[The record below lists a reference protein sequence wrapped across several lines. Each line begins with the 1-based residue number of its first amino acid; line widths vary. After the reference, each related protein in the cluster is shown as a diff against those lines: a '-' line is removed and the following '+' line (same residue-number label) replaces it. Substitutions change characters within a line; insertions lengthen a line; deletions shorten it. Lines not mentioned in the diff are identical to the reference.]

1 MSLQRRLTLFFVLIV
16 IVPLAA
22 AGFVVNRVIVDESG
36 RRAVLSLHPALDV
49 TVALYNER
57 LDRAEPSTQA
67 AVESEPDLGR
77 MLQTEDVS
85 AIENLF
91 ERELR
96 ASAGLDFL
104 LASTPDGEPLAF
116 ASNPSSFVPGQPEPT
131 GSDIE
136 AAAPGGGRGFYRTAP
151 IPIRVEGV
159 GQVGAVIG
167 GLWLDEDLLAAATR
181 TDVELSFAHEGTIF
195 ATTAPLSGPARIDVN
210 FDDTFD
216 AEIGEPAM
224 AEAVDLSDGLS
235 LVASTPSAAN
245 DSLARRVLT
254 SLVVLIVFAMLGITA
269 LAYLLARLITQPL
282 EELARGANLVSE
294 GYFDYEFPARSS
306 RDEVGRLAD
315 AFRDMTRRLRQTINQ
330 LSSSRDQ
337 LQRAVMRTGQT
348 LRSTHDMNQMI
359 ESILSTTA
367 DAVEADAAILWRFTP
382 TRDELYPAIGQ
393 GVTVDQMP
401 RLKVGE
407 GMVGHVGERATALVM
422 PPESASDGGL
432 RYARQ
437 EPAFPMAAAVPL
449 YTQDRIIGVLAAY
462 RRDLGRRFTRE
473 DLDTMTFLVEQGGV
487 AIENVLLHEEAQ
499 RLSITDGLTGTWN
512 RRYLY
517 MQFKQVLATA
527 QRFDRLFS
535 VLMLDLDNFKD
546 INDNYGHQRG
556 DAILVEFSHR
566 VSTMLREVD
575 TFARYGGEEFVCL
588 LSETDEDGAITT
600 AEKIRDSVKSEPFGG
615 MDEHL
620 LNVTVSIGI
629 AAYPQHGES
638 AQTLIESADRAL
650 YQAKQTGRDRVTTP
664 EGLLIADAGEP
675 G

>member
-16 IVPLAA
+16 ILPLAA
-22 AGFVVNRVIVDESG
+22 AGFVVQRVIVGEIG
-36 RRAVLSLHPALDV
+36 RRAQLSLHPALDV
-49 TVALYNER
+49 TVAFYNER
-57 LDRAEPSTQA
+57 LDKAEPSTEA
-67 AVESEPDLGR
+67 AVQHEPELGR
-77 MLQTEDVS
+77 LLRLKAVS
-85 AIENLF
+85 DIESLF
-91 ERELR
+91 ESELR
-96 ASAGLDFL
+96 ASADIDFL
-104 LASTPDGEPLAF
+104 LASTPEGEPVAF
-116 ASNPSSFVPGQPEPT
+116 ASNPSSFLPGQPVPD
-131 GSDIE
+131 GSEI
-136 AAAPGGGRGFYRTAP
+136 ASAAPGAGPGFYRTRP
-151 IPIRVEGV
+151 IPIRVRGTGEV
-159 GQVGAVIG
+159 GEVIG
-167 GLWLDEDLLAAATR
+167 GFWLDEDLLAAATR
-181 TDVELSFAHEGTIF
+181 SDVELSFAYRDTIF
-195 ATTAPLSGPARIDVN
+195 ASTAPLSGPADIEVN

-216 AEIGEPAM
+216 AEIGEPGT
-224 AEAVDLSDGLS
+224 AEAVDLSDGVS
-235 LVASTPSAAN
+235 IVASTPTASN
-245 DSLARRVLT
+245 DSIARRVLT
-254 SLVVLIVFAMLGITA
+254 SLVVLVVLAMLGITA

-306 RDEVGRLAD
+306 RDEVGQLAN

-359 ESILSTTA
+359 ESILSTAA

-382 TRDELYPAIGQ
+382 TRDELYPALGQ
-393 GVTVDQMP
+393 GVNVDQMP

-407 GMVGHVGERATALVM
+407 GMVGHVGERATPMVM
-422 PPESASDGGL
+422 PPESPSDGGL

-449 YTQDRIIGVLAAY
+449 YTQDRIMGVLAVY
-462 RRDLGRRFTRE
+462 RREIGRRFARE

-527 QRFDRLFS
+527 QRFDRPFS

-588 LSETDEDGAITT
+588 LSETDEDGAMTT

-620 LNVTVSIGI
+620 LNVTVSIGV
-629 AAYPQHGES
+629 AVYPQHGDS
-638 AQTLIESADRAL
+638 AQALIESADQAL
-650 YQAKQTGRDRVTTP
+650 YRAKQNGRDRVSTP
-664 EGLLIADAGEP
+664 EELLIADAGEP

>member
-16 IVPLAA
+16 VLPLAA
-22 AGFVVNRVIVDESG
+22 AGFVVQRVIVGEID
-36 RRAVLSLHPALDV
+36 RRALLSLHPALDA
-49 TVALYNER
+49 TVALYNDR
-57 LDRAEPSTQA
+57 LEGAEPRTRA

-77 MLQTEDVS
+77 LFQSEAVP
-85 AIENLF
+85 AIETLF
-91 ERELR
+91 ERKVET
-96 ASAGLDFL
+96 SGDLDFL

-116 ASNPSSFVPGQPEPT
+116 ASNRPSFVPGAQMPT
-131 GSDIE
+131 RSDI
-136 AAAPGGGRGFYRTAP
+136 AASSGGGRGFYRTP
-151 IPIRVEGV
+151 EIPIRVGGSRVGV
-159 GQVGAVIG
+159 VIG
-167 GLWLDEDLLAAATR
+167 GFWLDDDLLVAATR
-181 TDVELSFAHEGTIF
+181 SDVELSFAYQSTIF
-195 ATTAPLSGPARIDVN
+195 ATTEPLSGPTSIDVD
-210 FDDTFD
+210 FDGTFD
-216 AEIGEPAM
+216 AEIGEPVM
-224 AEAVDLSDGLS
+224 AEAFDLSNGLS
-235 LVASTPSAAN
+235 IVASTPRAAH

-254 SLVVLIVFAMLGITA
+254 SLIVLVVLATLGITA

-282 EELARGANLVSE
+282 EELARGANQVSE

-306 RDEVGRLAD
+306 KDEVGQLAN
-315 AFRDMTRRLRQTINQ
+315 AFSDMTRRLRQTINQ

-348 LRSTHDMNQMI
+348 LRATHDMNQMI
-359 ESILSTTA
+359 ESILSTAA

-382 TRDELYPAIGQ
+382 TRDQLYPAIGQ
-393 GVTVDQMP
+393 GVNVDQMP

-407 GMVGHVGERATALVM
+407 GMVGHVGERATPLVM
-422 PPESASDGGL
+422 PPEPPSDGGL

-462 RRDLGRRFTRE
+462 RRDAGRRFTRE

-527 QRFDRLFS
+527 QRFDRPFS

-546 INDNYGHQRG
+546 INDSYGHQRG

-620 LNVTVSIGI
+620 LNVTVSIGV

-638 AQTLIESADRAL
+638 AQELIESADRAM
-650 YQAKQTGRDRVTTP
+650 YRAKQSGRDRVSTP
-664 EGLLIADAGEP
+664 EGLLIADAGET

>member
-16 IVPLAA
+16 ILPLAA
-22 AGFVVNRVIVDESG
+22 AGFVINRVIVGESG
-36 RRAVLSLHPALDV
+36 RRAQLSLHPALDV
-49 TVALYNER
+49 TVAFYNER
-57 LDRAEPSTQA
+57 FEMVEPSTRA
-67 AVESEPDLGR
+67 AVRAGPDLGR
-77 MLQTEDVS
+77 MLQTEDVT

-96 ASAGLDFL
+96 ASADLDFL
-104 LASTPDGEPLAF
+104 LASTPDGDLAF
-116 ASNPSSFVPGQPEPT
+116 ASNPSSFVPGQPLPT
-131 GSDIE
+131 GSDI
-136 AAAPGGGRGFYRTAP
+136 AAASPGGGRGFYRTP
-151 IPIRVEGV
+151 PLSIEVEGA
-159 GQVGAVIG
+159 GEVGAVIG
-167 GLWLDEDLLAAATR
+167 GFWLDEDLLAAATR

-195 ATTAPLSGPARIDVN
+195 ASTEPLSGPARIEVD

-216 AEIGEPAM
+216 AEIGEPVM
-224 AEAVDLSDGLS
+224 AEAVNLSGGLS
-235 LVASTPSAAN
+235 LVASTPSAAT

-254 SLVVLIVFAMLGITA
+254 SLVVLVVIAILGITA

-306 RDEVGRLAD
+306 RDEVGQLAN

-359 ESILSTTA
+359 ESILSTAA

-382 TRDELYPAIGQ
+382 TRDELYAAIGQ
-393 GVTVDQMP
+393 GVNVDQMP

-407 GMVGHVGERATALVM
+407 GMVGHVSERATPLVM
-422 PPESASDGGL
+422 PPESPSDGGL

-462 RRDLGRRFTRE
+462 RTDLGRRFTRE

-527 QRFDRLFS
+527 QRFDRPFS

-588 LSETDEDGAITT
+588 LSETDENGAITT

-620 LNVTVSIGI
+620 LNVTVSIGV

-638 AQTLIESADRAL
+638 AQGLIESADRAL
-650 YQAKQTGRDRVTTP
+650 YRAKQTGRDRVSTP
-664 EGLLIADAGEP
+664 EGLLIADTGEP

>member
-16 IVPLAA
+16 VLPLAA
-22 AGFVVNRVIVDESG
+22 AGFVVQRVIVGEID
-36 RRAVLSLHPALDV
+36 RRALLSLHPALDA
-49 TVALYNER
+49 TVALYNGR
-57 LDRAEPSTQA
+57 LEGAEPRTRA

-77 MLQTEDVS
+77 MLQVEDVS
-85 AIENLF
+85 AIESVL
-91 ERELR
+91 ERELE
-96 ASAGLDFL
+96 ASADLDFL
-104 LASTPDGEPLAF
+104 LASKPGGEPLAF
-116 ASNPSSFVPGQPEPT
+116 ASNRPSFVPGAQLPT
-131 GSDIE
+131 RSDI
-136 AAAPGGGRGFYRTAP
+136 ATAPAGGGRGFYRTRP
-151 IPIRVEGV
+151 LSIEVEGS
-159 GQVGAVIG
+159 GEVGAVTG
-167 GLWLDEDLLAAATR
+167 GFWLEDDLLVAATR
-181 TDVELSFAHEGTIF
+181 SDVELSFAHRGTIF
-195 ATTAPLSGPARIDVN
+195 ATTEPLSGPTSIDVV
-210 FDDTFD
+210 FDGTFE
-216 AEIGEPAM
+216 AEIGEPVM
-224 AEAVDLSDGLS
+224 AEAVDLSDRLS
-235 LVASTPSAAN
+235 IVASTPLAPN

-254 SLVVLIVFAMLGITA
+254 SLVVLVVLAMLGITA

-282 EELARGANLVSE
+282 EELARGANQVSE

-306 RDEVGRLAD
+306 KDEVGQLAN
-315 AFRDMTRRLRQTINQ
+315 AFGDMTRRLRQTINQ

-348 LRSTHDMNQMI
+348 LRATHDMNQMI
-359 ESILSTTA
+359 ESILSTAA

-382 TRDELYPAIGQ
+382 TRDQLYPAIGQ
-393 GVTVDQMP
+393 GVNVDQMP

-407 GMVGHVGERATALVM
+407 GMVGHVGERATPLVM
-422 PPESASDGGL
+422 PPEPPSDGGL

-462 RRDLGRRFTRE
+462 RRDAGRRFTRE

-527 QRFDRLFS
+527 QRFDRPFS

-546 INDNYGHQRG
+546 INDSYGHQRG

-620 LNVTVSIGI
+620 LNVTVSIGV

-638 AQTLIESADRAL
+638 AQELIESADRAM
-650 YQAKQTGRDRVTTP
+650 YRAKQSGRDRVSTP
-664 EGLLIADAGEP
+664 EGLLIADAGET